1 MELKGV
7 SCFMLREELIDMYAI
22 GNEPAEELSIE
33 FNLICI
39 SNIRKLIDCM
49 TLSLNYYNKLI
60 VLYCYCT

>member
-1 MELKGV
+1 
-7 SCFMLREELIDMYAI
+7 MLREELVDMYAV
-22 GNEPAEELSIE
+22 GNEPAEEVSIE

-60 VLYCYCT
+60 VYYYYCT